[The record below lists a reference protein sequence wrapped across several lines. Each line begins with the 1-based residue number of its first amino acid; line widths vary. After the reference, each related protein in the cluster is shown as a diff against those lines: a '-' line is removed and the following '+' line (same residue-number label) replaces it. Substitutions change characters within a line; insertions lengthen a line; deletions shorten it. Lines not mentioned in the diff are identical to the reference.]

1 MLCSLDSLQSVFSR
15 GRWCEMLPLELPG
28 RPIVS
33 AGRDCWAWLG
43 DESYWMIPDV
53 VPRLVSVQVM
63 SKRCDLKAFNGGVNR
78 DISSLAEA
86 RRYRSGDHVILN
98 RTNLRDSSTL
108 LYHHRRVDFTSHYVD
123 VWFAKGSVLGPKK
136 IRIQEMNI
144 GSCPSWKLI
153 CCRWGLKDLLG
164 LESIYS

>member
-1 MLCSLDSLQSVFSR
+1 
-15 GRWCEMLPLELPG
+15 
-28 RPIVS
+28 
-33 AGRDCWAWLG
+33 
-43 DESYWMIPDV
+43 MIPDV

-123 VWFAKGSVLGPKK
+123 V
-136 IRIQEMNI
+136 
-144 GSCPSWKLI
+144 
-153 CCRWGLKDLLG
+153 
-164 LESIYS
+164 